1 MKILLL
7 TENYATTNF
16 STGKIVKKL
25 IDFDKNINY
34 VVVCK
39 GNDNRHYQLNNSEVY
54 QMPSYYTFGYKNLS
68 TFLYKGYTKI
78 VKHFYP
84 HTLLDRKRFFKLA
97 CKIMNK
103 GNGFDAIISVSG
115 WFSTHEAATRIG
127 KKFRIPV
134 YLVYTDPF
142 VGNLSL
148 THFKEKRLIKIEK
161 PWLTNSK
168 SIFMPQNYIDKYFN
182 IYENNITSKI
192 IDFELPCIT
201 EKINSRNTE
210 NFLIYTGGISNRIK
224 DYAAFDSFLYAVD
237 THVECFGEKP
247 KKASLKN
254 VMFHERVPQKKL
266 KQYIEKAKAILV
278 FDNYFGIQIPSKA
291 IEAVSTN
298 KKIIFIY
305 YQNDTA
311 CYEFYKKYDDIL
323 FVNFDFI
330 DSKET
335 IKNIKSYLEKEIDIN
350 RRIYTNESQIIK
362 VINKLKS

>member
-16 STGKIVKKL
+16 ATGKIVKKL

-39 GNDNRHYQLNNSEVY
+39 GNDNRHFELNNSEVY

-78 VKHFYP
+78 AKHFYP
-84 HTLLDRKRFFKLA
+84 YTLIDRKRFYKLA
-97 CKIMNK
+97 CKIINK
-103 GNGFDAIISVSG
+103 EKRFDAIISVSG

-168 SIFMPQNYIDKYFN
+168 SIFMPQNYIDKYSK

-192 IDFELPCIT
+192 VDFELPCIT
-201 EKINSRNTE
+201 EKIISKNIE
-210 NFLIYTGGISNRIK
+210 NFLVYTGGISNRIK
-224 DYAAFDSFLYAVD
+224 DYAALDHFLKAIE

-247 KKASLKN
+247 KKAQLEN
-254 VMFHERVPQKKL
+254 VIFHQRVPQEKL
-266 KQYIEKAKAILV
+266 NQYLEKAKALLI

-305 YQNDTA
+305 YREDTA
-311 CYEFYKKYDDIL
+311 CFKFYKQYNDIL
-323 FVNFDFI
+323 FINFKSI
-330 DSKET
+330 KSAET
-335 IKNIKSYLEKEIDIN
+335 IQNVKNYLNKKMTIN
-350 RRIYTNESQIIK
+350 RRIYTNESQILKILNVIK
-362 VINKLKS
+362 